1 MKQAASK
8 WRRLAALAAGV
19 AVLTALV
26 IVVQMLGAPR
36 QSAVRAIVR
45 GKAGLVAQGAKIYAQ
60 EHGGTPRIVDLWSAG
75 MIHPTVLQEFS
86 AVELTGVAAGD
97 AAGDGAKVG
106 EVPLMVQ
113 VKPSRA
119 VKKGEAWGGPGETTQ
134 IARPA
139 VRCVLMS
146 DWTVVEMDEA
156 EYQSTWAAKVKL
168 LPWE

>member
-45 GKAGLVAQGAKIYAQ
+45 GQAAHVVTTAKIYEYDYKAA
-60 EHGGTPRIVDLWSAG
+60 PRMTDLWTSG
-75 MIHPTVLQEFS
+75 LLQPSVAEPF
-86 AVELTGVAAGD
+86 APVEVAAGAT
-97 AAGDGAKVG
+97 AASPGVAPAV
-106 EVPLMVQ
+106 VPLMVQ

-156 EYQSTWAAKVKL
+156 EYQREWAGKVAL
-168 LPWE
+168 RPWE